1 MRRGLRRHKASN
13 ILDKRPRKLT
23 GLSEDQE
30 RKREEERTKTR
41 KEFIGHLNTPD
52 TRMRPY
58 LAIACRQRARLQ
70 PRLYR
75 LADITRQ
82 VASRQT
88 RERVAHINQ
97 DLSDVFEI
105 RVRTIMAGF
114 LEEWIRYNPTAKTQT
129 VLRYHRNTWT

>member
-41 KEFIGHLNTPD
+41 EEFIGHLNTPD

-58 LAIACRQRARLQ
+58 LAIAAASG
-70 PRLYR
+70 
-75 LADITRQ
+75 LAYSHYT
-82 VASRQT
+82 ASLTLLDRWLCAK

>member
-23 GLSEDQE
+23 GLSKDQE
-30 RKREEERTKTR
+30 AEREEERTKTR
-41 KEFIGHLNTPD
+41 EEFIWHLNTPD
-52 TRMRPY
+52 TLMRPY
-58 LAIACRQRARLQ
+58 LAIDAASG
-70 PRLYR
+70 
-75 LADITRQ
+75 LAYSHHT
-82 VASRQT
+82 ASLTLLDRWLCAK